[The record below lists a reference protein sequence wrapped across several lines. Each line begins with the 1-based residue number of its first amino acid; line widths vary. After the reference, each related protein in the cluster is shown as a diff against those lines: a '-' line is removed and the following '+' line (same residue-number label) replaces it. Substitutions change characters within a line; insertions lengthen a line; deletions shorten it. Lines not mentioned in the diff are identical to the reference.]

1 MYMALPNINQISQ
14 GMNVQ
19 APTVPKAAQFAQGT
33 PQNATGMP
41 RRPVANM
48 APDNGQHG
56 GAQRYMT
63 PQSGAMNMSQQRNAN
78 PYGNTK
84 SAYYGNTQPLPPV
97 QGQFTPMA
105 MPEQPAQ
112 AQQNASYRQALQ
124 QRMIGTRNNP
134 VAMQPPMQM
143 PVQTVPMPAMQMPAM
158 QAPAMPAMQAP
169 QAPRQQVS
177 MTQQPPAYQPNT
189 AQAPRQQVS
198 MAQAREF
205 DIAGLNQQNRV
216 QLDQLN
222 QQHSARLPQMFTNN
236 GRNYV

>member
-1 MYMALPNINQISQ
+1 MALPNINQISQ

-63 PQSGAMNMSQQRNAN
+63 PQSGA
-78 PYGNTK
+78 T
-84 SAYYGNTQPLPPV
+84 AYYGNTQPLPPV

-143 PVQTVPMPAMQMPAM
+143 PVQPTPMPAMQMPAM